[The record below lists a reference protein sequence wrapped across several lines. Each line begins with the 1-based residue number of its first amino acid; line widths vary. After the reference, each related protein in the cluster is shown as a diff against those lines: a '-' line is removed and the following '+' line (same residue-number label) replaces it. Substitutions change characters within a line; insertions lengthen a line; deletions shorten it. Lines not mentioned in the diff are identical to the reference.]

1 MPLQFTDE
9 GFVSVD
15 IHHIPKEKSLQFSV
29 RDSGKGIPADHL
41 ELIFEPFRQSD
52 FGDTRKH
59 GGTGLGLTIVKR
71 LVDLMGGVMRVESNQ
86 EAGDS
91 GSCFYFTLP
100 YSPGIS
106 AESPKK
112 ESKLMG
118 EKTDS
123 APDATTSPRQR
134 ERSGTILLVDDDDIS
149 RRVARRMIQL
159 AGFEVLE
166 GRNGAEAVSLFDQHR
181 QELDCIVIDIMM
193 PIVDGIEATK
203 QIRSREIS
211 SEVPSKPVPI
221 IALSAGAMKG
231 DKELGLEAGMNDYL
245 YKPISLKVLKAKLA
259 KVFGNEV

>member
-1 MPLQFTDE
+1 
-9 GFVSVD
+9 
-15 IHHIPKEKSLQFSV
+15 
-29 RDSGKGIPADHL
+29 
-41 ELIFEPFRQSD
+41 
-52 FGDTRKH
+52 
-59 GGTGLGLTIVKR
+59 
-71 LVDLMGGVMRVESNQ
+71 MRVESNQ
-86 EAGDS
+86 EASDS

-106 AESPKK
+106 RESPKK
-112 ESKLMG
+112 ECKHVK
-118 EKTDS
+118 EKTDTV
-123 APDATTSPRQR
+123 PDATTSSRKR
-134 ERSGTILLVDDDDIS
+134 ERSRTILLADDDDIS
-149 RRVARRMIQL
+149 RKVARRMIQL

-166 GRNGAEAVSLFDQHR
+166 ARNGAEAVSMFDQHR

-259 KVFGNEV
+259 KVFGDEV